1 VQEYLARFSP
11 QFLRALCPALRLLD
25 LRPGG
30 ERARPLAFHLALFAN
45 AQALTKG
52 SGGIP
57 RFAIEFDRHAKLA
70 HHLP

>member
-1 VQEYLARFSP
+1 MCRNISRASRRSSFAR
-11 QFLRALCPALRLLD
+11 PALRLLD

-57 RFAIEFDRHAKLA
+57 RFTIEFDRHAKLA